1 MKELKLWQFILAQA
15 KKNIDVILLCVLYSK
30 GSSPGRQ
37 GFKMAVTATDMMGS
51 IGGGIMEHKFVEMA
65 KQMLQKEER
74 YTWLKH
80 QHHNK
85 TEPANQSGMI
95 CSGEQIIFV
104 YPVEKKDLQSI
115 EILIHNL
122 AERQNGTLKITDE
135 GINFYSN
142 IPAQD
147 FSFEKKSET
156 EFVYKEKTGLRNT
169 LYIIGAGHCSLAL
182 SRLMSEFD
190 FKIILIDDRDG
201 LNTFLQ
207 NNFVHEK
214 IIVRDYNSITNHII
228 PGDNVYVVVMTIGYR
243 SDSLVV
249 NLLLP
254 YEFKYMGVLGSKV
267 KIETLRTE
275 WKSLGLDEKAL
286 QHIHAPIGINIKSQT
301 PEEIAVSIVA
311 QIIDVKN
318 GGVIAI

>member
-37 GFKMAVTATDMMGS
+37 GFKMAVTATDMIGS

-74 YTWLKH
+74 YSWLKH

-85 TEPANQSGMI
+85 AEPTNQSGMI
-95 CSGEQIIFV
+95 CSGEQTIFI
-104 YPVEKKDLQSI
+104 YPIEKKDLQSI
-115 EILIHNL
+115 EILIHNI
-122 AERQNGTLKITDE
+122 AERQNGTLKITNE

-142 IPAQD
+142 IPSQD
-147 FSFEKKSET
+147 FSFDKKSET
-156 EFVYKEKTGLRNT
+156 EFVYKEKAGLRNT

-214 IIVRDYNSITNHII
+214 IIGQDYNSITNHITG
-228 PGDNVYVVVMTIGYR
+228 GDNVYVVVMTIGYR
-243 SDSLVV
+243 SDSLIV

-267 KIETLRTE
+267 KIETLRNE
-275 WKSLGLDEKAL
+275 WKSIGLDEKAL
-286 QHIHAPIGINIKSQT
+286 QHIHAPIGINIRSQT
-301 PEEIAVSIVA
+301 PEEIAVSIAA
-311 QIIDVKN
+311 QIIDIKN
-318 GGVIAI
+318 AG

>member
-37 GFKMAVTATDMMGS
+37 GFKMAVTATDMTGS

-104 YPVEKKDLQSI
+104 YPICKEDLVSI
-115 EILIHNL
+115 GILINSL
-122 AERQNGTLKITDE
+122 TAQLQGKLIITNNGIKY
-135 GINFYSN
+135 FRN
-142 IPAQD
+142 IPARD
-147 FSFEKKSET
+147 FSFDKKSDT
-156 EFVYKEKTGLRNT
+156 EFEYIEKTGLRNT

-214 IIVRDYNSITNHII
+214 IIVHDYNSITKHITG
-228 PGDNVYVVVMTIGYR
+228 GDNVYVVVMTIGYR
-243 SDSLVV
+243 SDSMVV

-254 YEFKYMGVLGSKV
+254 YEFKYLGVLGSKV
-267 KIETLRTE
+267 KIETLRRE
-275 WKSLGLDEKAL
+275 WKSIGLDEKAL
-286 QHIHAPIGINIKSQT
+286 QHIHAPIGVNIRSQT

-311 QIIDVKN
+311 QIIDIKN
-318 GGVIAI
+318 GG